1 MKGGAMSEKTQNAPK
16 SEDRG
21 GFGPGPGGPGG
32 RHARGMAHGKP
43 KDTKK
48 LLRRLWGYIKPETL
62 GFSVIMVMVIIS
74 SITTSVGSVLVGR
87 AVDEGLIGG
96 DMAAFGRY
104 IIWLAAIYGVGVW
117 SWWQYMYLCAS
128 VAQRVV
134 KSIRKDLFERAQR
147 LPLSYFD
154 SHQPGD
160 IMSRLTNDVDNISQ
174 AMSNS
179 FTSVISSAVL
189 VLASLAAMT
198 TTNIYLTLASLITL
212 PLMVLITNAIA
223 KRTRK
228 HFSAQQAAL
237 GDMNAHIEENIT
249 GARVVKLFCRE
260 EKQIEEFGEK
270 NAALKDAGAKAQ
282 IFAGIIMPV
291 MLALGNTQYVI
302 TAGLGGVLA
311 LNGLISVGGIAS
323 FLMLTR
329 SFTRPV
335 NDLASQFSALQA
347 ALAGAE
353 RAFEILDEPE
363 ECLGEE
369 SLTRIETVEGRVR
382 FDRVDF
388 AYVKDKPVL
397 KGVSLDAPP
406 GSMIALVGPTGAGK
420 TTVINLLT
428 RFYGVDSGS
437 ISVDGADIRSIT
449 RPSLRKRLSVVLQDP
464 YLFEGTI
471 RENIRYG
478 RLNATDEETE
488 AAAKAVGADAFI
500 RALPEGYETH
510 LTSEGSNVSQGQK
523 QMLTIA
529 RAIIADPDV
538 LILDEATSS
547 VDTRTEMQLQQAM
560 RALMK
565 GRTSFVIAHRLSTI
579 RNADQILFITGGEV
593 TERGTHRELYAKKG
607 RYYELYQNAS
617 IRE

>member
-1 MKGGAMSEKTQNAPK
+1 MSENNTQK
-16 SEDRG
+16 RKEQSEWT
-21 GFGPGPGGPGG
+21 PGHGPGG
-32 RHARGMAHGKP
+32 RHARMPHGKP
-43 KDTKK
+43 KDAKK
-48 LLRRLWGYIKPETL
+48 LLRRLWGYIKPELL
-62 GFSVIMVMVIIS
+62 GFSVIMLMVIIS
-74 SITTSVGSVLVGR
+74 SVTTSIGSVLVGR
-87 AVDEGLIGG
+87 IVDEGLVGG
-96 DMAAFGRY
+96 DASAFARY
-104 IIWLAAIYGVGVW
+104 LIWLAVVYGLGVF
-117 SWWQYMYLCAS
+117 SWWQYMFLCAS

-134 KSIRKDLFERAQR
+134 KDIRKDLFERAQR

-179 FTSVISSAVL
+179 FTTVISSVVL
-189 VLASLAAMT
+189 VLASLAAMI
-198 TTNIYLTLASLITL
+198 TTNGYMTLASLITL
-212 PLMVLITNAIA
+212 PLMAFISNAIA

-228 HFSAQQAAL
+228 YFSAQQAAL
-237 GDMNAHIEENIT
+237 GDINAHIEENIT

-260 EKQIEEFGEK
+260 GQQIEEFGKK

-282 IFAGIIMPV
+282 IFAGVIMPV

-302 TAGLGGVLA
+302 TAGLGGILA

-335 NDLASQFSALQA
+335 NELASQFSALQA

-363 ECLGEE
+363 ESLGEE
-369 SLTRIETVEGRVR
+369 SLTQITSVEGRVQ
-382 FDRVDF
+382 FDKVDF
-388 AYVKDKPVL
+388 SYVLGKPVL

-437 ISVDGADIRSIT
+437 ISVDNADIRGIT

-478 RLNATDEETE
+478 RLDTTDEETE
-488 AAAKAVGADAFI
+488 AAAKAVGIDAFI
-500 RALPEGYETH
+500 RALPEGYETL
-510 LTSEGSNVSQGQK
+510 LTPEGSNVSQGQK
-523 QMLTIA
+523 QLLTIA

-547 VDTRTEMQLQQAM
+547 VDTRTEMQLQKAM
-560 RALMK
+560 RTLMK

-579 RNADQILFITGGEV
+579 RDADQILFITGGEV
-593 TERGTHRELYAKKG
+593 VERGTHRELYAKKG

-617 IRE
+617 IRD

>member
-1 MKGGAMSEKTQNAPK
+1 MSEKAQK
-16 SEDRG
+16 SEEQRDW
-21 GFGPGPGGPGG
+21 GPGPGPGG

-48 LLRRLWGYIKPETL
+48 LLRRLWGYLRPELL
-62 GFSVIMVMVIIS
+62 GFSVIMLMVVIS

-87 AVDEGLIGG
+87 AVDVGLLGG

-104 IIWLAAIYGVGVW
+104 IVWLAVIYGLGVW

-134 KSIRKDLFERAQR
+134 KGIRKDLFERAQR

-154 SHQPGD
+154 SHKPGD

-189 VLASLAAMT
+189 VIASLVTMI

-212 PLMVLITNAIA
+212 PVMVLITNAIA
-223 KRTRK
+223 KRTRR
-228 HFSAQQAAL
+228 HFSAQQTAL

-260 EKQIEEFGEK
+260 GKQIEEFDEK

-282 IFAGIIMPV
+282 IFAGIIMPI

-302 TAGLGGVLA
+302 TAGLGGILA

-363 ECLGEE
+363 ECQGEE
-369 SLTRIETVEGRVR
+369 SLTQIEAIEGRVQ

-388 AYVKDKPVL
+388 SYVPDKPVL

-428 RFYGVDSGS
+428 RFYGVDSGA
-437 ISVDGADIRSIT
+437 ISVDGADIRTIT

-478 RLNATDEETE
+478 RFNATDEETE
-488 AAAKAVGADAFI
+488 AAAKAVGIDAFI
-500 RALPEGYETH
+500 RALPDGYETH
-510 LTSEGSNVSQGQK
+510 LTPEGSNVSQGQK
-523 QMLTIA
+523 QLLTIA

-579 RNADQILFITGGEV
+579 RDADQILFISGGEV
-593 TERGTHRELYAKKG
+593 VERGAHRELYEKKG